1 MNTGIQGI
9 GSCGECKGGFLM
21 KPSIWKWSTRTV
33 VTIGIG
39 AALYG
44 ATSWIGIPIAPD
56 TQLRP
61 AIALLAI
68 FGALFGPVVG
78 FIAGFIGHVINDF
91 IQSGTVWWG
100 WALGSGI
107 TAAFMG
113 LIYLS
118 KDFNPK
124 DGVIKK
130 KHLISFIIYGVIGI
144 FVSLAFSGLFD
155 IYAMGEPNN
164 KIVIQVISA
173 GLVNLAVFLILGV
186 PAVWAYAKRN
196 RNNANLTV
204 ER

>member
-1 MNTGIQGI
+1 
-9 GSCGECKGGFLM
+9 M
-21 KPSIWKWSTRTV
+21 KPSLWKWSTRTV

-78 FIAGFIGHVINDF
+78 FIAGFIGHVINDL
-91 IQSGTVWWG
+91 ITSGTVWWG

-118 KDFNPK
+118 KDFNAQE
-124 DGVIKK
+124 GQVKK
-130 KHLISFIIYGVIGI
+130 SHLVRFIIYGVVGI
-144 FVSLAFSGLFD
+144 FVSLTFSGFFD
-155 IYAMGEPNN
+155 IVLMGEPNN
-164 KIVIQVISA
+164 KIVVQVVSA
-173 GLVNLAVFLILGV
+173 GLANLAVFLILGL

-196 RNNANLTV
+196 QDNSNLSV
-204 ER
+204 DR

>member
-1 MNTGIQGI
+1 
-9 GSCGECKGGFLM
+9 
-21 KPSIWKWSTRTV
+21 V

-78 FIAGFIGHVINDF
+78 FIAGFIGHVINDL
-91 IQSGTVWWG
+91 ITSGTVWWG

-113 LIYLS
+113 LIYLAKS
-118 KDFNPK
+118 FDPQGGDIRKR
-124 DGVIKK
+124 
-130 KHLISFIIYGVIGI
+130 HLAHFLLYGLVGI
-144 FVSLAFSGLFD
+144 FAALVFSGLFD
-155 IYAMGEPNN
+155 IYVMGEPND
-164 KIVIQVISA
+164 KIVIQTISA
-173 GLVNLAVFLILGV
+173 GLANAAVFIILGI

-196 RNNANLTV
+196 RSNTNLTV

>member
-1 MNTGIQGI
+1 
-9 GSCGECKGGFLM
+9 M
-21 KPSIWKWSTRTV
+21 KSSIWKLSTRSV

-44 ATSWIGIPIAPD
+44 ATSWIGIPIAAD

-78 FIAGFIGHVINDF
+78 FAVGFIGHVINDF
-91 IQSGTVWWG
+91 LTSGTVWWG

-107 TAAFMG
+107 TAIFMG
-113 LIYLS
+113 LIYLAR
-118 KDFNPK
+118 DFNPQ
-124 DGVIKK
+124 DGEIRKSHVFRL
-130 KHLISFIIYGVIGI
+130 LIFGLVGI
-144 FVSLAFSGLFD
+144 FASLAFSGLFD
-155 IYAMGEPNN
+155 IYIMGEPNN
-164 KIVIQVISA
+164 KIVIQTVAA
-173 GLVNLAVFLILGV
+173 GLANTFVFVVLGL

-196 RNNANLTV
+196 RNNTNLTV

>member
-1 MNTGIQGI
+1 
-9 GSCGECKGGFLM
+9 M
-21 KPSIWKWSTRTV
+21 KSSIWKWNTRTV

-61 AIALLAI
+61 AVALLAI

-78 FIAGFIGHVINDF
+78 FVAGLIGHVINDF
-91 IQSGTVWWG
+91 LTSGTVWWG

-118 KDFNPK
+118 KDFNPQ
-124 DGVIKK
+124 DGEIRKGHVVRF
-130 KHLISFIIYGVIGI
+130 LIYGLVGI

-155 IYAMGEPNN
+155 IYVMGEPND
-164 KIVIQVISA
+164 KIIIQTATA
-173 GLVNLAVFLILGV
+173 GLANTAVFVILGI

-196 RNNANLTV
+196 RNNTNLTV

>member
-1 MNTGIQGI
+1 
-9 GSCGECKGGFLM
+9 M
-21 KPSIWKWSTRTV
+21 KTSVWKWNTRTV

-61 AIALLAI
+61 AVALLAI

-78 FIAGFIGHVINDF
+78 FTAGFIGHVINDLLT
-91 IQSGTVWWG
+91 SGTVWWG

-118 KDFNPK
+118 ADFNPQ
-124 DGVIKK
+124 DGLVRKG
-130 KHLISFIIYGVIGI
+130 HLVRFVIYGLVGI
-144 FVSLAFSGLFD
+144 FASLAFSGLFD
-155 IYAMGEPNN
+155 IVVMGEPND
-164 KIVIQVISA
+164 KIVIQTVSA
-173 GLVNLAVFLILGV
+173 GLANTGVFLILGL
-186 PAVWAYAKRN
+186 PAVWAFAKRN
-196 RNNANLTV
+196 RNNTNLTV
-204 ER
+204 DR

>member
-1 MNTGIQGI
+1 
-9 GSCGECKGGFLM
+9 M
-21 KPSIWKWSTRTV
+21 KPSIWNWSTRTV

-61 AIALLAI
+61 SIALLAI

-78 FIAGFIGHVINDF
+78 FIAGLIGHIINDF
-91 IQSGTVWWG
+91 ITSGTVWWG

-113 LIYLS
+113 LVYLS

-124 DGVIKK
+124 DGTIKK
-130 KHLISFIIYGVIGI
+130 KHLFQFLIYGVVGI
-144 FVSLAFSGLFD
+144 FVSLAFSGFFD
-155 IYAMGEPNN
+155 IVIMGEPND
-164 KIVIQVISA
+164 KILIQIVSA
-173 GLVNLAVFLILGV
+173 GLANLGVFLILGI
-186 PAVWAYAKRN
+186 PAVWAYTKRN
-196 RNNANLTV
+196 QSNTNLTV

>member
-1 MNTGIQGI
+1 
-9 GSCGECKGGFLM
+9 M
-21 KPSIWKWSTRTV
+21 KPSLWNWSTRTV

-78 FIAGFIGHVINDF
+78 FIAGFIGHVINDL
-91 IQSGTVWWG
+91 ITSGTVWWG

-118 KDFNPK
+118 KDFNAQE
-124 DGVIKK
+124 GIMKK
-130 KHLISFIIYGVIGI
+130 SHLVRFVIYGVVGI
-144 FVSLAFSGLFD
+144 FVSLAFSGFFD
-155 IYAMGEPNN
+155 TVLMGEPND
-164 KIVIQVISA
+164 KIVVQVVSA
-173 GLVNLAVFLILGV
+173 GLANIAVFLILGL
-186 PAVWAYAKRN
+186 PAVWAYVKRN
-196 RNNANLTV
+196 RNNSNLSV
-204 ER
+204 DR

>member
-1 MNTGIQGI
+1 MD
-9 GSCGECKGGFLM
+9 M
-21 KPSIWKWSTRTV
+21 KPSLWKWSTRTV

-78 FIAGFIGHVINDF
+78 FIAGFIGHVINDL
-91 IQSGTVWWG
+91 ITNGTVWWG

-113 LIYLS
+113 LIYLA
-118 KDFNPK
+118 KDFNAQE
-124 DGVIKK
+124 GQMKK
-130 KHLISFIIYGVIGI
+130 NHVAWFVVYGIVGI
-144 FVSLAFSGLFD
+144 FVSLAFSGYFD
-155 IYAMGEPNN
+155 IFVMGEPND
-164 KIVIQVISA
+164 KILVQVISA
-173 GLVNLAVFLILGV
+173 GLANLAVFLILGL
-186 PAVWAYAKRN
+186 PAVLAYVRRN
-196 RNNANLTV
+196 RSNSNLSV
-204 ER
+204 DR